1 MSDLKTLIRLPER
14 IVRRSLGLPLV
25 MLGFFLVYFSALG
38 SQERPTVGGYLV
50 FAFGCGLTLAG
61 LGFMA
66 MEMRRIGAPTMDVQS
81 AVSSSDLELTIQQLA
96 KNLDIQRGQA
106 SQGFIAALVM
116 MVLGTGVIL
125 AGATG
130 RMLGLPGNASELTTI
145 AGVIVEVISG
155 LGMVLFRSTS
165 ARLNKTSESLLE
177 IWKLFA
183 AFRHAEALPEP
194 ERTQMQVRLISR
206 LVGMEG
212 TEGRAPA
219 PSAPPAALTL
229 VSTPRAP

>member
-1 MSDLKTLIRLPER
+1 MSDLKTLLRMPER
-14 IVRRSLGLPLV
+14 LVRRSLGLPLV
-25 MLGFFLVYFSALG
+25 MLGFFLVYFNALG
-38 SQERPTVGGYLV
+38 TQAKNTVGEYLV
-50 FAFGCGLTLAG
+50 FAFGCALTLAG

-66 MEMRRIGAPTMDVQS
+66 VELRRIGGPTTTVQS

-96 KNLDIQRGQA
+96 KNLDIQREQA

-125 AGATG
+125 AGAAG
-130 RMLGLPGNASELTTI
+130 DMLGSSGTSSRLTTM

-183 AFRHAEALPEP
+183 AFRHTETLPDA
-194 ERTQMQVRLISR
+194 ERTQVQIRLIAR

-212 TEGRAPA
+212 TGPAPA
-219 PSAPPAALTL
+219 KPVPQPEFTAAGAPQ
-229 VSTPRAP
+229 

>member
-1 MSDLKTLIRLPER
+1 MSAFTTLIRIPER
-14 IVRRSLGLPLV
+14 IIRRSPGLPLV
-25 MLGFFLVYFSALG
+25 MLGFLLVYFSALG
-38 SQERPTVGGYLV
+38 TQERPTVGGYLI
-50 FAFGCGLTLAG
+50 FGFGCALTLAG
-61 LGFMA
+61 LLFMA
-66 MEMRRIGAPTMDVQS
+66 VEVRRVRTPIVDVQA

-106 SQGFIAALVM
+106 SQGFIAALGM

-125 AGATG
+125 AGAAG
-130 RMLGLPGNASELTTI
+130 QLFGIGNAGELTTV

-155 LGMVLFRSTS
+155 LGMVLFRRTS

-183 AFRHAEALPEP
+183 AFKHAETLPEA
-194 ERTQMQVRLISR
+194 ERTQVQIRLISR

-212 TEGRAPA
+212 AEPA
-219 PSAPPAALTL
+219 RPQPVLT
-229 VSTPRAP
+229 

>member
-1 MSDLKTLIRLPER
+1 MTALASLIRIPER
-14 IVRRSLGLPLV
+14 ILRRSPGLPLV
-25 MLGFFLVYFSALG
+25 VLGSLVVYFSALG
-38 SQERPTVGGYLV
+38 TKERPTVGGYLI
-50 FAFGCGLTLAG
+50 FGFGGALTLAG
-61 LGFMA
+61 LLFMA
-66 MEMRRIGAPTMDVQS
+66 VEVRRVRTPMVDVQA

-106 SQGFIAALVM
+106 SQGFIAALGM

-125 AGATG
+125 AGAVG
-130 RMLGLPGNASELTTI
+130 PLFGIGNASELTTV

-155 LGMVLFRSTS
+155 LGMVLFRRTS

-183 AFRHAEALPEP
+183 AFKHAETLPEA
-194 ERTQMQVRLISR
+194 ERTQVQIRLISR

-212 TEGRAPA
+212 TEPA
-219 PSAPPAALTL
+219 RPQPVLT
-229 VSTPRAP
+229 

>member
-1 MSDLKTLIRLPER
+1 MSDIKTLLRIPER
-14 IVRRSLGLPLV
+14 LVRRSLGLPLV

-38 SQERPTVGGYLV
+38 TQANPTLGGYLV
-50 FAFGCGLTLAG
+50 FAFGCALTLAG

-66 MEMRRIGAPTMDVQS
+66 VELRRIGGPSANTVQS

-96 KNLDIQRGQA
+96 KNLDIQREQA

-125 AGATG
+125 AGAAG
-130 RMLGLPGNASELTTI
+130 HMLGGSGSSSRLTTV
-145 AGVIVEVISG
+145 AGVIVEVISA
-155 LGMVLFRSTS
+155 LGMFLFRSTS
-165 ARLNKTSESLLE
+165 ARLNKTSESLLD

-183 AFRHAEALPEP
+183 AFRHTETLPDA
-194 ERTQMQVRLISR
+194 ERTQVQIRLIGR

-212 TEGRAPA
+212 AGPA
-219 PSAPPAALTL
+219 PTKPAPQPEFTAAGVT
-229 VSTPRAP
+229 R

>member
-1 MSDLKTLIRLPER
+1 MSNLTTLIRLPER
-14 IVRRSLGLPLV
+14 ILRRSPGLPLV
-25 MLGFFLVYFSALG
+25 MLGFVLVYFSALG
-38 SQERPTVGGYLV
+38 SQAQPTQGGYLV
-50 FAFGCGLTLAG
+50 FAFGGALTLAG
-61 LGFMA
+61 LVFMA
-66 MEMRRIGAPTMDVQS
+66 VEVRRIRTPTVDVQA

-130 RMLGLPGNASELTTI
+130 LLMGKGSSSQLTTV

-155 LGMVLFRSTS
+155 LGMLLFRNTS

-183 AFRHAEALPEP
+183 AFKHAETLPEA
-194 ERTQMQVRLISR
+194 ERTQVQIRLISR

-212 TEGRAPA
+212 VEPTRPQ
-219 PSAPPAALTL
+219 PVPAAAGAALG
-229 VSTPRAP
+229 P

>member
-1 MSDLKTLIRLPER
+1 MSDLKTLLRIPER
-14 IVRRSLGLPLV
+14 LVRRSLGLPLV

-38 SQERPTVGGYLV
+38 TQANPTVGGYLV
-50 FAFGCGLTLAG
+50 FAFGCALTLAG

-66 MEMRRIGAPTMDVQS
+66 VELRRIGGPSTTVQS

-96 KNLDIQRGQA
+96 KNLDIQREQA
-106 SQGFIAALVM
+106 SHGFIAALVM

-125 AGATG
+125 AGAAG
-130 RMLGLPGNASELTTI
+130 HMLGTSGTSSRLTTV

-183 AFRHAEALPEP
+183 AFRHTETLPDA
-194 ERTQMQVRLISR
+194 ERTQVQIRLIGR
-206 LVGMEG
+206 LVGMEDAG
-212 TEGRAPA
+212 PA
-219 PSAPPAALTL
+219 PVGVPQPEFTAAGAPQ
-229 VSTPRAP
+229 